1 MPTRLGKT
9 MAIAGGFLLL
19 FASVAN
25 ADEYNKRTVVTIN
38 EPVIV
43 AGVEQVTLQPGV
55 YVMKLL
61 SHDHNRNIVLFYN
74 ERENKLFATV
84 MAINNYRLFPTDKTV
99 LKYYE
104 TPTGNPPAL
113 HAWFPAG
120 DRWGQEFVY
129 PKGLA
134 AKIAK
139 ETGVKVL
146 TAPVT
151 TEEELVT
158 APVAEVEPSG
168 KEVPLEEAYVA
179 PPPEVNE
186 ELANA
191 EPGPVAPAG
200 EPRAPEPL
208 PATASPIFAIG
219 LLGLLTGS
227 AGVALRKLW

>member
-1 MPTRLGKT
+1 MLGRT
-9 MAIAGGFLLL
+9 LAITGGFLLL
-19 FASVAN
+19 FTSAAS

-61 SHDHNRNIVLFYN
+61 NHDHNRNIVLFYN

-99 LKYYE
+99 LRYYE
-104 TPTGNPPAL
+104 TPKGNPPAL
-113 HAWFPAG
+113 RAWFPAG

-139 ETGVKVL
+139 ETGANVL
-146 TAPVT
+146 TTPAET
-151 TEEELVT
+151 QEELVT
-158 APVAEVEPSG
+158 APVVEIAPSG

-179 PPPEVNE
+179 PPEVEE

-191 EPGPVAPAG
+191 EPGPVAPVG
-200 EPRAPEPL
+200 EPRPPEPL

-219 LLGLLTGS
+219 LIGLLAGSTGL
-227 AGVALRKLW
+227 ALRKLW